1 MDASDDIIKKVVD
14 MRVKENKTQ
23 AQQALLYFN
32 SKIGSIVSKITTT
45 EPNAQKGIAYL
56 TNSDNS
62 NIAESVLKKYYGTIT
77 LFKGVQGG
85 SVQFA
90 EGAAKDL
97 QTLLEQFE
105 TPWSAVDF
113 KDAMA
118 FVRDDNNMVN
128 NEGNRFSFFPSSRF
142 SLKVQKEN
150 AAKANII
157 SKGELAKCPNKI
169 VFEFNSERDRYL
181 ARDEVM
187 MMDIVANNDWK
198 RGIYFSSSRGSS
210 FSIALLSSGY
220 IKQVGVAYE
229 LHPIKE
235 EPVFFNLVK
244 MKKHLLETYTY
255 GDMKNPNVLTDYY
268 ARRHTQQYR
277 CNYLLLAEQ
286 FLNKG
291 DKKGAISLLNKS
303 MDIMPLETVLDF
315 GEVNQ
320 IDPMNS
326 LKINAAH
333 TNFMY
338 QGQEVKA
345 KSSGCLHEYVQLYF
359 MAGEKNKATKL
370 GMKLADNYETIFNY
384 FEHSDG
390 VYAGNPEN
398 AEDLYAA
405 LDACFKMYVIANDS
419 KFGSKNGELAKRL
432 YKLINKVY
440 QGVMPR
446 IYNEL
451 QQAAS
456 NAGESA
462 ANVTGGS
469 YYMGMIAGL
478 QTNLGAMGEHYGFLK
493 SSGNQVPSQPG
504 DEVLDL
510 ESLMKEDTNS
520 DTLN

>member
-1 MDASDDIIKKVVD
+1 
-14 MRVKENKTQ
+14 
-23 AQQALLYFN
+23 
-32 SKIGSIVSKITTT
+32 
-45 EPNAQKGIAYL
+45 
-56 TNSDNS
+56 
-62 NIAESVLKKYYGTIT
+62 
-77 LFKGVQGG
+77 VQGG

-90 EGAAKDL
+90 EGAASEL

-105 TPWSAVDF
+105 MPWSAVDF
-113 KDAMA
+113 KEAME

-142 SLKVQKEN
+142 SLKVNKEN
-150 AAKANII
+150 AVKANIV
-157 SKGELAKCPNKI
+157 SKSEVNKCPNKI

-220 IKQVGVAYE
+220 IKQVGMAYE
-229 LHPIKE
+229 LNPIKE
-235 EPVFFNLVK
+235 EPIFFNIAK
-244 MKKHLLETYTY
+244 MKKNLLKTYTY
-255 GDMKNPNVLTDYY
+255 GDMKNPKVLTDYY

-277 CNYLLLAEQ
+277 VNFLLLAEQ
-286 FLNKG
+286 LLNKG
-291 DKKGAISLLNKS
+291 DKKGAVSLLDKS
-303 MDIMPLETVLDF
+303 LELMPLETVLDF

-338 QGQEVKA
+338 QGQDVKA

-359 MAGEKNKATKL
+359 MADDKNKATKL

-384 FEHSDG
+384 FEHSAAE
-390 VYAGNPEN
+390 YAGNPEN

-405 LDACFKMYVIANDS
+405 LDACFKMYVIANDP
-419 KFGSKNGELAKRL
+419 KFGAKDGALAKRL
-432 YKLINKVY
+432 YKLFNKVY
-440 QGVMPR
+440 KNDMPR

-456 NAGESA
+456 DAGESA
-462 ANVTGGS
+462 ASVTGGT

-493 SSGNQVPSQPG
+493 SSGNPQPVQS
-504 DEVLDL
+504 DQEMLDL

-520 DTLN
+520 DTLK